1 MKKPNRDEI
10 LDDFIKKN
18 IVAYGSSVEN
28 EYHKRLEH
36 YCTYLE
42 KQLEKNKQLPELT
55 LNQAIEKAK
64 PNMDKIKY
72 VDAYLNEI
80 K

>member
-1 MKKPNRDEI
+1 MNKEDMKKPNRDEI

-42 KQLEKNKQLPELT
+42 EQLEKNEQIPKS
-55 LNQAIEKAK
+55 
-64 PNMDKIKY
+64 
-72 VDAYLNEI
+72 VH
-80 K
+80 